1 MPPSSI
7 TISMRRISSSLG
19 VTIIATDTFR
29 LSPRLCVSTDD
40 SAREFIV
47 GRASASSFAGAA
59 MVLSGL
65 AAAAAAS
72 APGSSPAPPA
82 LARSPGAPASLP
94 PPPSLPLSSSSSS
107 SSSKLAPAIVLAA
120 AAAGLFFSSC
130 ARISSSYFRRDC
142 VHTLKMV
149 AHAFARHCSV
159 AVSFS
164 SHITRTRPLTIS
176 LVEMAS
182 LTTSS
187 SDISR
192 TTADAASRKFIFA
205 PSSRLSVA

>member
-1 MPPSSI
+1 M
-7 TISMRRISSSLG
+7 
-19 VTIIATDTFR
+19 
-29 LSPRLCVSTDD
+29 
-40 SAREFIV
+40 
-47 GRASASSFAGAA
+47 
-59 MVLSGL
+59 
-65 AAAAAAS
+65 
-72 APGSSPAPPA
+72 
-82 LARSPGAPASLP
+82 
-94 PPPSLPLSSSSSS
+94 
-107 SSSKLAPAIVLAA
+107 
-120 AAAGLFFSSC
+120 

-164 SHITRTRPLTIS
+164 SHITRTRPLMIS

-182 LTTSS
+182 LTSSS